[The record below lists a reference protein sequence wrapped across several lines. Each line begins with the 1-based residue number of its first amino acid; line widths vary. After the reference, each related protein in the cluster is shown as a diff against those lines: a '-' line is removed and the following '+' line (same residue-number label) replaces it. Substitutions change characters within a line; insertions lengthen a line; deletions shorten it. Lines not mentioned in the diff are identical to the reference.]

1 MFYYWEK
8 LVDFFV
14 YSFLGLTKEDS
25 FTATLHFFIFDTVKI
40 FILLLGIIYAVSILR
55 TWFNVEKVR
64 VYLQGKSLFL
74 GNILASLFGII
85 TPFCTCS
92 AIPLFLGF
100 VQARIPIGVT
110 FSFLIS
116 APMNNEIAIAMLFS
130 LFGWKITAI
139 YIGFGLLVAII
150 GGYVIGLMG
159 AEKYILMDIKP
170 LEGKLDDVKIN
181 LTINQR
187 HEEAKKYT
195 LDILK
200 KIYIYVIIGVGV
212 GAFIHG
218 FVPTD
223 FIIKYAGSNSWYS
236 VPLAVILGIPM
247 YASAASVMPLVE
259 VLTSKGMLLG
269 SALAFMM
276 SVTALSLPEAMILK
290 RILHIKL
297 IAIFFGIIG
306 LGIICVG
313 YIFNTI
319 L

>member
-14 YSFLGLTKEDS
+14 YSILGLSKEDS
-25 FTATLHFFIFDTVKI
+25 FTSALHFFIFDTVKI

-223 FIIKYAGSNSWYS
+223 FIIKYAGNNSWYS